1 MNCFGVYHSNEPLSG
16 MGDLACIAKG
26 RMQLCA
32 AENASEGR
40 LIAIAEGRLRNRYAL
55 LNQLRLRE
63 SPSNALIVLSE
74 MGQRVRSASR
84 GADRRVRHG

>member
-63 SPSNALIVLSE
+63 SPSNALIVLRAYQKW
-74 MGQRVRSASR
+74 GSAF
-84 GADRRVRHG
+84 VRHLEGPIAA